1 MTRPPPIT
9 ESSPD
14 ATPASYNVTDWTD
27 AGSHVA
33 KRKFGRGVWRFLW
46 MLIVPPEGHRIAVT
60 PAGLV
65 HMMVS
70 VGLMSAA
77 YASSSN
83 NILFMALSLVLSTLI
98 LSGLLSW
105 MNFRGGRWRVLLPA
119 HFRVGEPAPITV
131 ELWNTKKILPTC
143 CLWVKIRSSK
153 LKDWNRL
160 YLEDRLDPDQQAK
173 LEWLFTPRERGVDQI
188 EVSGLESQFP
198 FGFLRKTM
206 GAGLTREIVVTPQRI
221 DYEFRTPVGQR
232 AHQSGSFT
240 RRPGSGSELMNVRR
254 YQQGDPQR
262 IVHWKATARLRK
274 LMVRQMEEEHRDGY
288 IVFVET
294 PASIWQNAGQFDRLC
309 SFAASLAEDLF
320 REGRLVGVAIN
331 DEPLIVVKRL
341 HDLQLFLEELARAE
355 PTPGYTPAGEHYGGN
370 LITFKPGAKQQIHAY
385 LSGNLS
391 GSA

>member
-1 MTRPPPIT
+1 
-9 ESSPD
+9 
-14 ATPASYNVTDWTD
+14 
-27 AGSHVA
+27 
-33 KRKFGRGVWRFLW
+33 
-46 MLIVPPEGHRIAVT
+46 MLLVPPEGQRIAVT

-65 HMMVS
+65 HMLVS

-119 HFRVGEPAPITV
+119 HLRVDEPAPVTV
-131 ELWNTKKILPTC
+131 ELWNTKKLLPTC
-143 CLWVKIRSSK
+143 CMWVKVRSIK
-153 LKDWNRL
+153 QKEWQRL
-160 YLEDRLDPDQQAK
+160 YLEERLDPDQQAK
-173 LEWLFTPRERGVDQI
+173 MEWLFMPRQRGVDQI
-188 EVSGLESQFP
+188 EISGLESQFP

-206 GAGLTREIVVTPQRI
+206 GVGMTREIVVAPARV
-221 DYEFRTPVGQR
+221 DYEFRSPSGRR
-232 AHQSGSFT
+232 AHQNGSFT

-254 YQQGDPQR
+254 YQKGDPQR
-262 IVHWKATARLRK
+262 VVHWKATARLRQ
-274 LMVRQMEEEHRDGY
+274 LMVRQMEEENRDGY

-294 PASIWQNAGQFDRLC
+294 PASIWQKPEQFEKLC

-331 DEPLIVVKRL
+331 DQPLRVIKRL
-341 HDLQLFLEELARAE
+341 HDLQLFLEQLARAE
-355 PTPGYTPAGEHYGGN
+355 PTAGYQPAGEHYGGN
-370 LITFKPGAKQQIHAY
+370 LITFTPGTKNQVHAY
-385 LSGNLS
+385 LSGNLA